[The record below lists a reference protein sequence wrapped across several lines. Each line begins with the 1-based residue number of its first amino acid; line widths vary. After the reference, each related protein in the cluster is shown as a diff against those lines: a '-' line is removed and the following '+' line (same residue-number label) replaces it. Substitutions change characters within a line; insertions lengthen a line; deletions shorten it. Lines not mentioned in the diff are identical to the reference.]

1 MKKLISTLCSLLI
14 LTSFPLSNVY
24 AEGNPDLQSL
34 ASSLGADTDHFSFK
48 NYRGA
53 SISDEMLSVFK
64 QKITPT
70 EAMLNRPEK
79 AVVSSKGGE
88 CNAMAIL
95 EILVHNGII
104 SASDIQEGAD
114 FLCDITFDDKINDIL
129 TYYQMTQVF
138 QKQYLA
144 IRNYWCNHD
153 VSDAISDLV
162 KYGNRAVEEGEY
174 FYISFSWDKG
184 AHAVVGI
191 GETDGSWEFNGRKYN
206 KCILTLD
213 SSFDSFT
220 EKACI
225 YVNTEENTFYFPA
238 YDYTENDAQITMITG
253 DETLLNYKGL
263 LSPSY
268 SSDTNTDDLTEIEI
282 GNYKF
287 VNNKSVGSDIEFYI
301 TDDNG
306 TRTYTSKGFEPL
318 DITKNY
324 FINMIETNKQYTF
337 PAAKNTKYKL
347 KINETS
353 DAPEADSVEAELF
366 QITEN
371 CFRYCYSEGF
381 DKNTEIEFGEHYMSR
396 YVPNYSSFSF
406 NLLSEDTPY
415 KNEEF
420 NMYRVLGNNIGTI
433 AMHDRNDGILL
444 TTDQKFDAFVSFE
457 GLIKNDDGSIE
468 AFKKS
473 ADQHVIYCTLSSV
486 NNIMLRYNDSDDRI
500 AIFIDNNNDDVYDKE
515 LEKGDANCDGIIDAR
530 DASLILSA
538 YARQSVNE
546 RPYSEVNEYYCD
558 LDGNGIID
566 ARDATSVL
574 SYYAKSSVN
583 S

>member
-14 LTSFPLSNVY
+14 LTAFPLSNVY
-24 AEGNPDLQSL
+24 AEGNPDLQVL

-48 NYRGA
+48 NYPDAKVG
-53 SISDEMLSVFK
+53 DEMMSAFK
-64 QKITPT
+64 RQITPA
-70 EAMLNRPEK
+70 EALLARPQSALN
-79 AVVSSKGGE
+79 ANAGGE
-88 CNAMAIL
+88 CSGMSIL
-95 EILVHNGII
+95 QILVHNGII
-104 SASDIQEGAD
+104 KASDIQEGAEH
-114 FLCDITFDDKINDIL
+114 LSDIIFDDKVNDIL
-129 TYYQMTQVF
+129 SYYQMTQLF

-144 IRNYWCNHD
+144 MRYYHCNHD
-153 VSDAISDLV
+153 IGDSISDLV
-162 KYGNRAVEEGEY
+162 TYGKKAVDEGKY
-174 FYISFSWDKG
+174 FYISFNSNKG
-184 AHAVVGI
+184 AHAIVGI
-191 GETDGSWEFNGRKYN
+191 GETDGEWEFNGRKYN

-282 GNYKF
+282 GNYKY

-306 TRTYTSKGFEPL
+306 TRAYTSKGFEPL

-353 DAPEADSVEAELF
+353 DAPEADSVEADLF

-371 CFRYCYSEGF
+371 CFRYCYSIGF

-396 YVPNYSSFSF
+396 YVPNYSSISF
-406 NLLSEDTPY
+406 HLLSEDTPY
-415 KNEEF
+415 KNDEF
-420 NMYRVLGNNIGTI
+420 YMYMVLGNNIGTI

-457 GLIKNDDGSIE
+457 GLIKNDDSSIE

-473 ADQHVIYCTLSSV
+473 ADQHSTYCTLSSV
-486 NNIMLRYNDSDDRI
+486 NNIMLRYNESDDRI

-515 LEKGDANCDGIIDAR
+515 LEKGDANCDGIVDGK
-530 DASLILSA
+530 DASMILSA
-538 YARQSVNE
+538 YATQSVNNN
-546 RPYSEVNEYYCD
+546 PFCDVNVHYCD
-558 LDGNGIID
+558 WDENGIID
-566 ARDATSVL
+566 ARDATAVL
-574 SYYAKSSVN
+574 TYYAKNSVN